1 MMKNKRYALI
11 VLLLIAVFIQYG
23 CGNSGENSGS
33 SSQVENSPED
43 SSGQVS
49 VMSADDSSDSV
60 SDDSV
65 SGKTEKSAP
74 ESSVPSPDTD
84 DDLVRGEPVSIS
96 DPENKYFVSRLPEN
110 EKKLFSVIYNSAA
123 GSESK
128 AEFSE
133 PVS

>member
-1 MMKNKRYALI
+1 
-11 VLLLIAVFIQYG
+11 
-23 CGNSGENSGS
+23 
-33 SSQVENSPED
+33 
-43 SSGQVS
+43 
-49 VMSADDSSDSV
+49 MSADDSSDSV